1 MVNQYKE
8 KIRRFDFTVKIVIL
22 DDEPEFSKILDKK
35 IKAYCA
41 RKDLMYDCQI
51 FSSSKTLLEDDLSSI
66 QVSSVMLLLITVFLE
81 PSVEQLPPIIT
92 LILNAVLFADILR
105 CSPLYPQC
113 VHFGENEKN
122 ANNQKKKV
130 VIYIIWF
137 FNIIFC
143 ECPIVLPERYSSAV
157 CQPVSGSSAS
167 AAGSL
172 KITPESSVVMRPY
185 SPGVPSSSAI

>member
-143 ECPIVLPERYSSAV
+143 ECPIVLS
-157 CQPVSGSSAS
+157 C
-167 AAGSL
+167 
-172 KITPESSVVMRPY
+172 TFWSVLSTIVLLQIENIKRKEFY
-185 SPGVPSSSAI
+185 DEH